1 MYILNLSNIYTVIGA
16 LMITILLIVLGK
28 EFKKSLLPLIGLSI
42 FLVLIL
48 MHALQLW
55 VLEQEIYK
63 VMVTRSITVEAILIF
78 LLYISYLWIDDIEAK
93 EKHKKSIDNSLDWFW
108 KKI

>member
-63 VMVTRSITVEAILIF
+63 VMVTRSITVEAIIIF